1 MKVAVWGINYSPEV
15 TGIAPYNVALCRH
28 LKSSGH
34 DVRMVTTFSYYPTW
48 KKRPEDRGRLYRTDL
63 IDGVPVHRCWHFVPA
78 KPNALKRILHEASFI
93 TTSWCRLLFLPRA
106 DVYVVVSPPL
116 LLGFAAWILTRIKRA
131 PFVFH
136 VQDLQPD
143 AAVGLGM
150 LKPGLLTKVLYWL
163 EAFAYHKAA
172 LVSGICEGMVKAFE
186 RKGVPSSKRYLF
198 FNGVNVAT
206 ESEKPPTGVFR
217 SSHSLGNDAFLAI
230 YSGNLGVKQG
240 LGILL
245 EAAALVTK
253 QSVRIV
259 ICGDGAERTQL
270 EATAKARGL
279 QNVIFLP
286 LQPDQQYRNMLADAD
301 VSLITQ
307 QAGTG
312 QFFFP
317 SKLLSNL
324 SAGKAVVTVADP
336 DSELALAQAAGSF
349 GFNVLPGRPDELAR
363 LLDSLAER
371 RSELPRLGESGR
383 AFVSQFAFGKVL
395 SDFETELKRLG
406 KPRSR

>member
-1 MKVAVWGINYSPEV
+1 MKVVVWGINYAPEV
-15 TGIAPYNVALCRH
+15 TGIAPYNVALCCH
-28 LKSSGH
+28 LRGRGH

-48 KKRPEDRGRLYRTDL
+48 KKLPEDRRRLYRTDQ

-78 KPNALKRILHEASFI
+78 KPSAIKRILHEASFI
-93 TTSWCRLLFLPRA
+93 ATSWCRLLFLPRA

-116 LLGFAAWILTRIKRA
+116 LLGFAAWILTGIKRA

-150 LKPGLLTKVLYWL
+150 LKPSLLTKALYWL
-163 EAFAYHKAA
+163 EAFAYRKAA
-172 LVSGICEGMVKAFE
+172 MVSGICEGMVRAFE

-198 FNGVNVAT
+198 FNGVDVAGDSVT
-206 ESEKPPTGVFR
+206 AQAGVFR
-217 SSHSLGNDAFLAI
+217 SVHGLAPDAFLAV

-245 EAAALVTK
+245 DAAALVTK
-253 QSVRIV
+253 NAVRIV

-279 QNVIFLP
+279 ANVIFLP
-286 LQPDQQYRNMLADAD
+286 LQPKQQYQNMLADAD
-301 VSLITQ
+301 ISLITQ
-307 QAGTG
+307 QSGTG

-336 DSELALAQAAGSF
+336 DSELALAQIAGSF
-349 GFNVLPGRPDELAR
+349 GFNVPPGSPDQLAA
-363 LLDSLAER
+363 LLDSLADR
-371 RSELPRLGESGR
+371 RSELPELGKNGR
-383 AFVSQFAFGKVL
+383 TYVSRFAFSKVFA
-395 SDFETELKRLG
+395 DFDTQLRLLV
-406 KPRSR
+406 KI

>member
-28 LKSSGH
+28 LLASGH

-48 KKRPEDRGRLYRTDL
+48 KKLPADAGRLYRTDQ

-78 KPNALKRILHEASFI
+78 KPSALKRILHEASFI
-93 TTSWCRLLFLPRA
+93 ATSWLRLLFLPRA

-116 LLGFAAWILTRIKRA
+116 LLGFAAWLLTVFKRA

-150 LKPGLLTKVLYWL
+150 LKPSLFTKALYGL
-163 EAFAYHKAA
+163 EAFAYRKAA
-172 LVSGICEGMVKAFE
+172 LVSGICDGMMRAFE
-186 RKGVPSSKRYLF
+186 RKGVPASKRYLF
-198 FNGVNVAT
+198 FNGVDIDSGT
-206 ESEKPPTGVFR
+206 TRPEPGLFR
-217 SSHSLGNDAFLAI
+217 HAHGLRAENFLAV

-245 EAAALVTK
+245 DAAALVRNAD
-253 QSVRIV
+253 VRLV

-270 EATAKARGL
+270 AAAARDRRLG
-279 QNVIFLP
+279 NVIFLP
-286 LQPDQQYRNMLADAD
+286 LQPTEQYRQMLSDAD

-307 QAGTG
+307 QSGTG

-324 SAGKAVVTVADP
+324 SAGKAVVTVADA

-349 GFNVLPGRPDELAR
+349 GFNVLPGKAEDLAT
-363 LLDSLAER
+363 LLDSLAAR
-371 RSELPRLGESGR
+371 RNELAVLGENGKK
-383 AFVSQFAFGKVL
+383 FVSRFAFPKVL
-395 SDFETELKRLG
+395 GDFEGQLQRFSG
-406 KPRSR
+406 D

>member
-28 LKSSGH
+28 LKAAGH

-48 KKRPEDRGRLYRTDL
+48 KKLPEDAGRLYRTDT

-78 KPNALKRILHEASFI
+78 KPSALKRILHEASFI
-93 TTSWCRLLFLPRA
+93 ATSWLRLLLLPRA

-116 LLGFAAWILTRIKRA
+116 MLGFAAWLLTRIKRA

-150 LKPGLLTKVLYWL
+150 LKEGAFTKALYWL
-163 EAFAYHKAA
+163 EGFAYRKAA
-172 LVSGICEGMVKAFE
+172 LVSGICEGMIRAFE
-186 RKGVPSSKRYLF
+186 RKGVPATNRYLF
-198 FNGVNVAT
+198 FNGVEVAT
-206 ESEKPPTGVFR
+206 SNAATDKGLFR
-217 SSHSLGNDAFLAI
+217 GRNGLGCDAFVAV

-245 EAAALVTK
+245 EAAALLK
-253 QSVRIV
+253 NPEVRLV
-259 ICGDGAERTQL
+259 ICGDGAERVQL
-270 EATAKARGL
+270 EEKARERKLG
-279 QNVIFLP
+279 NVLFLP
-286 LQPDQQYRNMLADAD
+286 LQPKDGYHEMLADAD

-336 DSELALAQAAGSF
+336 DSELATALVEGGF
-349 GFNVLPGRPDELAR
+349 GFNVPPGQADKLAA
-363 LLDSLAER
+363 LLDSLAAR
-371 RSELPRLGESGR
+371 RGELALLGENGR
-383 AFVSQFAFGKVL
+383 RFVSRFEFPLVL
-395 SDFETELKRLG
+395 GEFEQRLKTMAG
-406 KPRSR
+406 A

>member
-1 MKVAVWGINYSPEV
+1 MKVVVWGINYAPEV

-28 LKSSGH
+28 LRERGH

-48 KKRPEDRGRLYRTDL
+48 KKLPEDRGRLYRTDQ

-78 KPNALKRILHEASFI
+78 KPSAIKRILHEASFI
-93 TTSWCRLLFLPRA
+93 ATSWCRLLLLPRA

-116 LLGFAAWILTRIKRA
+116 LLGFAAWILTGIKRA

-150 LKPGLLTKVLYWL
+150 LKPSLLTKALYWL
-163 EAFAYHKAA
+163 EAFAYRKAA
-172 LVSGICEGMVKAFE
+172 MVSGICEGMVRAFE
-186 RKGVPSSKRYLF
+186 SKGVPSSKRYLF
-198 FNGVNVAT
+198 FNGVDVAADSAT
-206 ESEKPPTGVFR
+206 AQAGVFR
-217 SSHSLGNDAFLAI
+217 SAHGLGPDVFVAV

-245 EAAALVTK
+245 DAAALVTK
-253 QSVRIV
+253 NSVRIV

-270 EATAKARGL
+270 EATAKVRGL
-279 QNVIFLP
+279 GNVIFLP
-286 LQPDQQYRNMLADAD
+286 LQPKQQYQNMLADAD

-307 QAGTG
+307 QSGTG

-336 DSELALAQAAGSF
+336 DSELALAQIAGSF
-349 GFNVLPGRPDELAR
+349 GFNVPPGQPDKLAS
-363 LLDSLAER
+363 LLDSLADR
-371 RSELPRLGESGR
+371 RSHLPALGENGR
-383 AFVSQFAFGKVL
+383 SYVSRFAFSNVL
-395 SDFETELKRLG
+395 ADFETQLKRLV
-406 KPRSR
+406 KI

>member
-1 MKVAVWGINYSPEV
+1 MKITVWGINYSPEV

-28 LKSSGH
+28 LKASGH

-48 KKRPEDRGRLYRTDL
+48 KKLPEDSARLYRTDQ

-78 KPNALKRILHEASFI
+78 KPSALKRILHEASFI
-93 TTSWCRLLFLPRA
+93 ATSWLRLLFLPRA

-116 LLGFAAWILTRIKRA
+116 LLGFAAWVLTGIKRA

-150 LKPGLLTKVLYWL
+150 LKPSLLTKALYWL
-163 EAFAYHKAA
+163 ESFAYRKAA
-172 LVSGICEGMVKAFE
+172 LVSGICAGMMRAFE
-186 RKGVPSSKRYLF
+186 RKGVPSSKTYLF
-198 FNGVNVAT
+198 FNGVEIAT
-206 ESEKPPTGVFR
+206 ASASATPMAGVFR
-217 SSHSLGNDAFLAI
+217 SSHGLGPDAFLAI

-245 EAAALVTK
+245 DAAALVTK
-253 QSVRIV
+253 KSVRIV
-259 ICGDGAERTQL
+259 ICGDGAERTHL

-279 QNVIFLP
+279 GNVVFLP
-286 LQPDQQYRNMLADAD
+286 LQPTEKYQQMLADAD

-307 QAGTG
+307 QSGTG

-336 DSELALAQAAGSF
+336 DSELALAQIAGSF
-349 GFNVLPGRPDELAR
+349 GFNVLPSRPDQLAQ
-363 LLDSLAER
+363 LLESLADR
-371 RSELPRLGESGR
+371 RSELPALGENGR
-383 AFVSQFAFGKVL
+383 AFVSRFAFSRVL
-395 SDFETELKRLG
+395 GDFEAQLG
-406 KPRSR
+406 RIAKA